1 MKIHEKFERTLT
13 NILAEAYQKLPKVG
27 SRRLLEMA
35 VWDVLGA
42 LGRGPGRSW
51 AGLGARADS

>member
-1 MKIHEKFERTLT
+1 MKMHEKFERTLT
-13 NILAEAYQKLPKVG
+13 NFLAEAYQKILKVR

-42 LGRGPGRSW
+42 LGRGPGGYLVGRWSP
-51 AGLGARADS
+51 AP